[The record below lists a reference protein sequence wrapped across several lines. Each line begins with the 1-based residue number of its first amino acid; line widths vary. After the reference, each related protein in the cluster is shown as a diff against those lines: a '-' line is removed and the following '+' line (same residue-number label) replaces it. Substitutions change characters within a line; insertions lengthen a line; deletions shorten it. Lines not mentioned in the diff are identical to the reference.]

1 MEPSVLAEGVV
12 KERPNSTADLTNP
25 KAVAMAEEKDF
36 QETMNESCKF
46 AKDAQDLQP
55 QKQMELS

>member
-1 MEPSVLAEGVV
+1 MV
-12 KERPNSTADLTNP
+12 
-25 KAVAMAEEKDF
+25 EEKDF
-36 QETMNESCKF
+36 QEKMNESSKF